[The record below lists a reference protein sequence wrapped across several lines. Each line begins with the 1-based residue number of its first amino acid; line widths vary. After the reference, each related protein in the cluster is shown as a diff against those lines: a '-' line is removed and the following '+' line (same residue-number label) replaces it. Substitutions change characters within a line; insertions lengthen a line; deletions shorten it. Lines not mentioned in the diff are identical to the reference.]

1 MARLIFSMVELFNS
15 SSVITTS
22 SIFAIVLSSEPIG
35 RRGEFDIL
43 PGQSVT
49 KSPPGP
55 NLQTGKF
62 SSFNLLFI
70 SIFEFLFF
78 SKNLIGKEG
87 LFTLTKTEQNL

>member
-1 MARLIFSMVELFNS
+1 MARLIFSIVELFSN

-22 SIFAIVLSSEPIG
+22 SILAIVLSSEPIG
-35 RRGEFDIL
+35 RRGLFDTL

-62 SSFNLLFI
+62 LSFKNLLFL
-70 SIFEFLFF
+70 SIIEFLFSARF
-78 SKNLIGKEG
+78 
-87 LFTLTKTEQNL
+87 